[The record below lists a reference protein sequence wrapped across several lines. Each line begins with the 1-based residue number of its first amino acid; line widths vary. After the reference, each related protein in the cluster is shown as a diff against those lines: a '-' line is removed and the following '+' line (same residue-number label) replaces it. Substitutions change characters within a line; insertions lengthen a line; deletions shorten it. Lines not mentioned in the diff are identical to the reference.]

1 MRPLKILRVDD
12 VLLEVIREFN
22 PSTFVVDNS
31 GEMNKQLI
39 GAWVA
44 HLDCDRVVRERGNKI
59 LIVFFAL
66 LWGWIIYEMH
76 IAPELDDD
84 GNIKIDITEEDLDI
98 RDKNN
103 RE

>member
-1 MRPLKILRVDD
+1 M
-12 VLLEVIREFN
+12 
-22 PSTFVVDNS
+22 T
-31 GEMNKQLI
+31 I
-39 GAWVA
+39 GTAIV
-44 HLDCDRVVRERGNKI
+44 
-59 LIVFFAL
+59 IVFFAL
-66 LWGWIIYEMH
+66 LWGWLIYEMH

>member
-1 MRPLKILRVDD
+1 MSIIITITVIFALFWVWIAYEFYKAPLVDD
-12 VLLEVIREFN
+12 
-22 PSTFVVDNS
+22 
-31 GEMNKQLI
+31 
-39 GAWVA
+39 
-44 HLDCDRVVRERGNKI
+44 
-59 LIVFFAL
+59 
-66 LWGWIIYEMH
+66 YEMH

>member
-1 MRPLKILRVDD
+1 MTIGTTL
-12 VLLEVIREFN
+12 VI
-22 PSTFVVDNS
+22 
-31 GEMNKQLI
+31 
-39 GAWVA
+39 A
-44 HLDCDRVVRERGNKI
+44 
-59 LIVFFAL
+59 FFAL
-66 LWGWIIYEMH
+66 LWGWLIYEMH